1 MIREHPCHPEAPS
14 IDHFGDSPRRR
25 ISCSPARRHEILRK
39 LGMTMRVWQGSSG
52 LDPNLL
58 RLLNRERLPVPAAS

>member
-1 MIREHPCHPEAPS
+1 
-14 IDHFGDSPRRR
+14 
-25 ISCSPARRHEILRK
+25 
-39 LGMTMRVWQGSSG
+39 MRVWQGSSG